1 MKHAKPL
8 LAVLAA
14 LIPLTASAA
23 DRLDE
28 AAGELARRA
37 LIVDTHIDVP
47 YRLSERWEDV
57 TGRTENGEF
66 DYVRAREGGL
76 DVPFMSIYTPA
87 ESEAEG
93 TSFQLANVL
102 IDNVEALVGR
112 APERFAVVRSPAE
125 AREAFAAGKVGLAN
139 APGAGVADD
148 KVVYAFVPEIIRYY
162 LDEEPGIPNV
172 PTYRCMYPEERAYV
186 LEHLE
191 ELVIVRTRE
200 LETARDRAESASE
213 ALRLNQAS
221 SIPTSSSIFQPPISN
236 RAR

>member
-87 ESEAEG
+87 ESEADG

-112 APERFAVVRSPAE
+112 APDRFAVVRSPAE
-125 AREAFAAGKVGLAN
+125 AREAFAAGKVGLALGMEN
-139 APGAGVADD
+139 GSPIAG
-148 KVVYAFVPEIIRYY
+148 
-162 LDEEPGIPNV
+162 
-172 PTYRCMYPEERAYV
+172 
-186 LEHLE
+186 
-191 ELVIVRTRE
+191 E
-200 LETARDRAESASE
+200 LETWPFSGTAVSATSRWRIRSATTCRILPTTTSASG
-213 ALRLNQAS
+213 
-221 SIPTSSSIFQPPISN
+221 
-236 RAR
+236 RA